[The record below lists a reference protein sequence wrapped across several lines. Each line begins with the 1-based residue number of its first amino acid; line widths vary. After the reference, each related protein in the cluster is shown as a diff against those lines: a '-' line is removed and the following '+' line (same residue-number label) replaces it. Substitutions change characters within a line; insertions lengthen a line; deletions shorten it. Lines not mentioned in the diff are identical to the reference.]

1 MFEFLIKQNYFKLSS
16 SFQSFNPVIFLLFL
30 FLVVDIVTEVVQN
43 IFFDLFMVERVIW
56 KKETKKERTEKKSF
70 CMSAWY
76 VFS

>member
-16 SFQSFNPVIFLLFL
+16 SFKSFNPVISFFFLVV
-30 FLVVDIVTEVVQN
+30 VVDIVTEVVQN

-56 KKETKKERTEKKSF
+56 RNKKGKEEKSF